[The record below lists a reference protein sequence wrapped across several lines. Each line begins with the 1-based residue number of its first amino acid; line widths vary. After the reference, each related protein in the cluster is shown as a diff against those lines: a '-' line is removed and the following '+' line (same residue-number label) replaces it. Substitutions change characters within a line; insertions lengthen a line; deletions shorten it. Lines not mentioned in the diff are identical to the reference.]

1 MSTTMPAPAF
11 SQWLSEEAVE
21 LSGSSRPWPWWRH
34 PQLRNIRSRPTFDGM
49 HAHDGGLPE
58 DPLPSRQRDTG
69 PREFIYG
76 LTEAKRQHYVPKM
89 YLRGF
94 AEAEDGMVPWWHL
107 ESGRTGRASVNNLGL
122 EKNYYDFDFQ
132 GVTVSAEPWL
142 ADVEAKAAP
151 WFGFLRE
158 TSDEQAIE
166 PEGLLWLSRF
176 AAAQFLRSPSFRSQM
191 ERHKEELAA
200 KIKEFTRQALPREF
214 SQLWEDQPDEF
225 WLGQK
230 EDKDAVPSSLWMLE
244 GTQGYANLLVF
255 CMDWTLLEAPDGAR
269 FYTSDT
275 PMARRTSH
283 LDDGVLPGSFVSYD
297 YYLPI
302 SPLRAL
308 RIRPRRGFGS
318 DLRLASILRK
328 KASRWEVSIAN
339 SLQSA
344 SAVRSLY
351 GRGPW
356 IDREQGRLNIERQ
369 IGAAAATRVMTVQ
382 PTGDIRP
389 SAVLQVA
396 NVRARSILSQQGAR
410 AVIGSAVLEHMER
423 VQRDGP
429 VASTDSEATVTTVAV
444 DQAFFCRHVRPP
456 EEWADIAEP
465 EFEDVIEDGRLAV
478 QYSAKDSG
486 MAQATAWLVVR
497 VVSQS
502 DDSANHQLVVYLE
515 VEGTDALSRPVTQDF
530 TLSETGEEFP
540 WLQSFHLACPASESE
555 GGALNVRAHISLDGV
570 RERSVPLSI
579 EVLPAR

>member
-1 MSTTMPAPAF
+1 M
-11 SQWLSEEAVE
+11 
-21 LSGSSRPWPWWRH
+21 
-34 PQLRNIRSRPTFDGM
+34 RSRPTFCAM
-49 HAHDGGLPE
+49 HARDGGLPE
-58 DPLPSRQRDTG
+58 DLLPSRQRDTG
-69 PREFIYG
+69 PREFVYG
-76 LTEAKRQHYVPKM
+76 LTEAKRQHHVPEM
-89 YLRGF
+89 YLRAF
-94 AEAEDGMVPWWHL
+94 AEAGDGIVPWQDL
-107 ESGRTGRASVNNLGL
+107 ETGCTGRASVNNLGL

-142 ADVEAKAAP
+142 ADVEANAAP
-151 WFGFLRE
+151 WLRLLRE
-158 TSDEQAIE
+158 TSEGGAIT
-166 PEGLLWLSRF
+166 PEGMLHLSRF
-176 AAAQFLRSPSFRSQM
+176 AAAQFFRSSSFRSWL
-191 ERHKEELAA
+191 ERYEADLRTR
-200 KIKEFTRQALPREF
+200 IKEFARDMLPREVF
-214 SQLWEDQPDEF
+214 QLREDQPHEV
-225 WLGQK
+225 WLGQETS
-230 EDKDAVPSSLWMLE
+230 EDAAVPDSLWMLE

-275 PMARRTSH
+275 PLARRTSH

-328 KASRWEVSIAN
+328 KASKWEVSLAN

-344 SAVRSLY
+344 SAVRFLY

-369 IGAAAATRVMTVQ
+369 IGATAATRVMTVQ
-382 PTGDIRP
+382 PTGDIRR

-396 NVRARSILSQQGAR
+396 NVRARSMLARQGTK
-410 AVIGSAVLEHMER
+410 AVIGGTVLEHMER
-423 VQRDGP
+423 VQGDGP
-429 VASTDSEATVTTVAV
+429 VASTDSDATVTTAAV

-478 QYSAKDSG
+478 RYSETESG
-486 MAQATAWLVVR
+486 AAQATAWLVVR

-502 DDSANHQLVVYLE
+502 DDSANHQLVVYFE
-515 VEGTDALSRPVTQDF
+515 VDGTEALSRPMTQDF
-530 TLSETGEEFP
+530 SLSKTGEEFP
-540 WLQSFHLACPASESE
+540 WLQSFHLPCPVSASE
-555 GGALNVRAHISLDGV
+555 GGALNVRAHIALDGV
-570 RERSVPLSI
+570 RERSVPLAI
-579 EVLPAR
+579 EVLPAT